1 MLNLPKK
8 RRGGTAPHPRVGP
21 FFSVKY
27 EMYYCTK
34 ATLSKPDHC
43 PMIGGSLMDTLS
55 LLGV

>member
-43 PMIGGSLMDTLS
+43 PMIGGSLTDR
-55 LLGV
+55 V